1 MSSNKKDTGK
11 GKEKEPSGISRLFNF
26 TKKSSKEKNKSKC
39 GGTSRV
45 RFNTNDSTYV
55 DDTSYDIDSNAQ
67 LDNELLQQI
76 YGDINPYLDENS
88 GEEVEVG
95 SGEDELEDTPTSPVT
110 NVPNETTNSTE
121 QNSGRP
127 PLIPPTR
134 EKVKYQR
141 PKTSVVWQFMTLDKE
156 NSIAICNKCKQPFKH
171 KQGGGQGGTGGL
183 NRHLL
188 SCVPIQYKE
197 AKSLA
202 DRKKGIPVNDF
213 DINVNESVGASNM
226 VQGTLDPSNP
236 GGPLTQRKYNKERD
250 RENLAKMVS
259 VCGLPY
265 SFPSHP
271 GFIEYIQQTYN
282 PNYRGFSRNTV
293 KSDVFVYQGKHCQY
307 LRCVFSILDCKVSIT
322 SDMGRSVNGR
332 DYLTVT
338 AHWIDHNWNLQKRI
352 LSYKECVEKKIGA
365 YLASNILSVIDY
377 YMLIDKVMSVAL
389 DNASNNVNA
398 ASMLKTRLCPIDVN
412 SFHVRCVAHVLNLV
426 VQDGISLFE
435 CGCMKIE
442 YAVAWIFYA
451 NRVARIRE
459 FNERCVLCDL
469 PPRKIPRH
477 IKTRWNSFYE
487 MLSVAYEYRGPIQM
501 VFNAHNADP
510 LDRICEEDWE
520 ESNELLEFLRLF
532 YDATTIFSGIYYPTI
547 SSVLINICA
556 ISIQFSKYKN
566 IEKFRVA
573 IEGMIEKF

>member
-1 MSSNKKDTGK
+1 MSSNKKNTGK

-26 TKKSSKEKNKSKC
+26 TKKSSKEKIKSKC

-67 LDNELLQQI
+67 LDRELLQQI

-110 NVPNETTNSTE
+110 NVPNETTNSASKILGAT
-121 QNSGRP
+121 P
-127 PLIPPTR
+127 
-134 EKVKYQR
+134 Y
-141 PKTSVVWQFMTLDKE
+141 TSYE
-156 NSIAICNKCKQPFKH
+156 GE
-171 KQGGGQGGTGGL
+171 GGGQGGMGGL

-202 DRKKGIPVNDF
+202 DRKKGIQVNDF
-213 DINVNESVGASNM
+213 DINVNESIGVSNM

-271 GFIEYIQQTYN
+271 DFIEYIQQTYN

-293 KSDVFVYQGKHCQY
+293 KSDAFVYQGKYCQY
-307 LRCVFSILDCKVSIT
+307 LRCVFSILDCRVSIA
-322 SDMGRSVNGR
+322 SNMGRSVNGR

-338 AHWIDHNWNLQKRI
+338 AHWIDHN
-352 LSYKECVEKKIGA
+352 
-365 YLASNILSVIDY
+365 
-377 YMLIDKVMSVAL
+377 
-389 DNASNNVNA
+389 
-398 ASMLKTRLCPIDVN
+398 
-412 SFHVRCVAHVLNLV
+412 
-426 VQDGISLFE
+426 
-435 CGCMKIE
+435 
-442 YAVAWIFYA
+442 
-451 NRVARIRE
+451 
-459 FNERCVLCDL
+459 
-469 PPRKIPRH
+469 
-477 IKTRWNSFYE
+477 
-487 MLSVAYEYRGPIQM
+487 
-501 VFNAHNADP
+501 
-510 LDRICEEDWE
+510 
-520 ESNELLEFLRLF
+520 
-532 YDATTIFSGIYYPTI
+532 
-547 SSVLINICA
+547 
-556 ISIQFSKYKN
+556 
-566 IEKFRVA
+566 
-573 IEGMIEKF
+573 